1 MKSKTINTKELFYYE
16 DLLDILGSKNYA
28 FTKKHT
34 AYLNKPRFTIKKSQA
49 FVESI
54 TYRKI
59 NDWDSKNMISGS
71 RNNVKA
77 GWRKFSLVD
86 IIRFY
91 IIKDLRKYGLNI
103 EKIKK
108 ILGNVSSSILDLE
121 KNGKTYKETFLQLEY
136 YIFSCLD
143 GEKILLLIDEKC
155 NIFFFK
161 EKNAVLAHFFFDK
174 AYSPLIIL
182 PFFSYIEIMLKKKKE
197 IKLDSTIAELY
208 ENMITKKE
216 KKILDIINKKNYES
230 ITIKKQNGEI
240 NTIKAIEILKGDF
253 SKKEIFDTIE
263 QKDYQTIS
271 ILVANGKKLIIK
283 REETF
288 K

>member
-1 MKSKTINTKELFYYE
+1 LKSKTINTKELFYYE
-16 DLLDILGSKNYA
+16 DLIDILGSKNYA
-28 FTKKHT
+28 FAKKHT
-34 AYLNKPRFTIKKSQA
+34 AYLNKPRFTIKKSQV
-49 FVESI
+49 FVENI

-71 RNNVKA
+71 RDNVKA

-91 IIKDLRKYGLNI
+91 IIKDLRKYGLDI

-108 ILGNVSSSILDLE
+108 ILGNVSNSILDLE
-121 KNGKTYKETFLQLEY
+121 KNRKPYKETFLQLEY
-136 YIFSCLD
+136 FIFSCLS
-143 GEKILLLIDEKC
+143 GEKILLLIDKKC

-161 EKNAVLAHFFFDK
+161 EKDVVLAHFFFDK

-182 PFFSYIEIMLKKKKE
+182 PFFSYVRTMFKRAKE

-208 ENMITKKE
+208 ENRITKKE

-253 SKKEIFDTIE
+253 TKKEIFDTIE
-263 QKDYQTIS
+263 QRDYQTVS